1 MAYVK
6 VGPRHQITIPLEVRE
21 AAGIGSGD
29 LLEIE
34 ARRGRVVI
42 TPQQV
47 VAKPA
52 AVKLSEEEQEA
63 LMCARQKIRAI
74 QQDMPSSVGLSRKE
88 ADVAARVGL
97 IAADQ
102 RWWWLEEWQEGEREA
117 EADLRRGQVETFD
130 SPDEFVKALES
141 L

>member
-52 AVKLSEEEQEA
+52 AAKLSDQEQEA
-63 LMCARQKIRAI
+63 LLSARQKIRAI
-74 QQDMPSSVGLSRKE
+74 QQDMPSSVGLSRQE
-88 ADVAARVGL
+88 ADVAARIGI

-117 EADLRRGQVETFD
+117 EADLRHGRVETVG

>member
-52 AVKLSEEEQEA
+52 AAKLSEEEQAA
-63 LMCARQKIRAI
+63 LLSARQKIRTI
-74 QQDMPSSVGLSRKE
+74 QQDMPGSVGLSRQE
-88 ADVAARVGL
+88 ADVAAKVGL
-97 IAADQ
+97 ISMDQ

-117 EADLRRGQVETFD
+117 EADLKNERVETFE
-130 SPDEFVKALES
+130 SPEEFVKALES